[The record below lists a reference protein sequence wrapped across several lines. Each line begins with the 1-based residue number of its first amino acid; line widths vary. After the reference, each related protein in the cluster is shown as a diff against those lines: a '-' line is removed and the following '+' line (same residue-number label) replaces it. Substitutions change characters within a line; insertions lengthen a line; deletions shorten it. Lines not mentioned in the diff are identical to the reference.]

1 MNIPISDSFKQKTTK
16 AVFTIILFIV
26 VYFLLLSLALG
37 LTALCI
43 TAGFM
48 IIAARPMLFTLI
60 VGLGLASIGVL
71 ILLFLIKFLFKKH
84 TVDLSNYIEITE
96 ADQPRLFALIRSI
109 VDEVGTHFPKK
120 VYVSQ
125 EVNAS
130 VFYNSS
136 FWSMFFPIK
145 KNLHIGMGLVN
156 TLTEDELKA
165 ILSHEF
171 GHFSQKSMKVGSY
184 VYNVNQV
191 IFNMLYDNESYH
203 NLIKSW
209 ASISNYFV
217 FFANIAIKITTAIQ
231 WVLKK
236 MYSVVNLSY
245 MELSREM
252 EFHADA
258 VAATV
263 TGSIPLKTSLLRMDL
278 ADKSYNEVI
287 DFYNSK
293 IEDSLVSPNIFKE
306 QSFVLQFIATKDKLP
321 LVNGIPMVSETN
333 GRFIK
338 SKINIDNQW
347 ASHPSTA
354 DRIAKLEQL
363 NLVKPSVNTNSA
375 AQLFDAIE
383 SLQERLTRFV
393 FASVNYPKLR
403 VNATLSDF
411 KLEYEKEYD
420 DKSFNPQYNGYYDLK
435 NPILFS
441 VADLAT
447 ASTSLSFE
455 DLYHEDKIDLVYQ
468 LIALQ
473 QDQNLLEMI
482 GKGDTQI
489 RTFDYAGVKYKWN
502 DALELKNKNEAEIKD
517 VAASIL
523 ENDKNIYTFFY
534 QKALQKGSDAVLKE
548 KYEGFFNYDATYDAH
563 FAVYEKLSNGL
574 QFTNAK
580 TPFAAIESNFKALL
594 NDEQTLKGYLQEMMQ
609 NSLYQNEITEAMKE
623 NFEKYLSKDW
633 NYFGGQSYYETS
645 LKMFFEALHAFQYLN
660 HRGYFLLKKDLV
672 EFQIG
677 LL

>member
-26 VYFLLLSLALG
+26 VYLLLLSLALG

-48 IIAARPMLFTLI
+48 IIAARPMLFTII

-84 TVDLSNYIEITE
+84 TVNLSNYIEITE

-403 VNATLSDF
+403 VNASLSDF

>member
-403 VNATLSDF
+403 VNASLSDF

>member
-26 VYFLLLSLALG
+26 VYLLLLSLALG

-43 TAGFM
+43 TGGFM
-48 IIAARPMLFTLI
+48 IIVAKPMFYTLI
-60 VGLGLASIGVL
+60 IGLGLASIGVL

-84 TVDLSNYIEITE
+84 TVDLSNYIEITA

-145 KNLHIGMGLVN
+145 KNLHIGMGLVT

-191 IFNMLYDNESYH
+191 IFNILYDNESYH

-209 ASISNYFV
+209 ARISNYFV
-217 FFANIAIKITTAIQ
+217 FFANIAIKITTVIQ

-236 MYSVVNLSY
+236 MYTIVNLSY

-293 IEDSLVSPNIFKE
+293 IEDSLVSTNIFKE

-363 NLVKPSVNTNSA
+363 NLVKPAVNTHSA
-375 AQLFDAIE
+375 TLLFDSID

-393 FASVNYPKLR
+393 FAAVDYPKLR

-411 KLEYEKEYD
+411 KLQYEKEYD
-420 DKSFNPQYNGYYDLK
+420 DKSFNPKYNGYYDIK

-441 VADLAT
+441 VADFAPNTTNLT
-447 ASTSLSFE
+447 FE
-455 DLYHEDKIDLVYQ
+455 DLYSEDKIDLVYQ
-468 LIALQ
+468 QIALQ

-502 DALELKNKNEAEIKD
+502 DALELKSKNDVELKD
-517 VAASIL
+517 VVASIL
-523 ENDKNIYTFFY
+523 ENDKNIYAFFH
-534 QKALQKGSDAVLKE
+534 QKALQKGSEAVLKE
-548 KYEGFFNYDATYDAH
+548 KYEGFFNYDARYDAH
-563 FAVYEKLSNGL
+563 FAVYEKLINGL
-574 QFTNAK
+574 QFTNTK
-580 TPFAAIESNFKALL
+580 TPFATIESNFKALL
-594 NDEQTLKGYLQEMMQ
+594 NDEQTLKGYLKEMMQ
-609 NSLYQNEITEAMKE
+609 NLLYQNEITDAMKE

-645 LKMFFEALHAFQYLN
+645 LKMFFEALHSFQYLN

-677 LL
+677 VL